1 MTVWW
6 KVTDKVTGGE
16 AWPVRCAARSP
27 WALGGAT
34 KRKFVPGP
42 GAHKF
47 DEARLEA
54 PATVAGLSS

>member
-1 MTVWW
+1 MTVSW
-6 KVTDKVTGGE
+6 KVTDKVTEGE
-16 AWPVRCAARSP
+16 AWPVRCACSP

-54 PATVAGLSS
+54 PANVAGLSS